1 MSSFPNEWR
10 DKRVMRNKWVN
21 RCFTSQKA
29 LGTRSWI
36 RQFAKG
42 ERLMKATFFSSLIQS
57 KTVKAGELIVLS
69 IMVLVLFLLSVTM
82 PVYAEE
88 KEASWHEK

>member
-1 MSSFPNEWR
+1 
-10 DKRVMRNKWVN
+10 
-21 RCFTSQKA
+21 
-29 LGTRSWI
+29 
-36 RQFAKG
+36 
-42 ERLMKATFFSSLIQS
+42 MKATFFSSLIQS

-88 KEASWHEK
+88 KEASWHEKWEKVMNSAKTMMQRLLSLGQQ